1 MNQFL
6 KKYIYPWFVD
16 AASFASI
23 IGLVIAFCSEDYA
36 VIIALITLCI
46 SLTILLIAGLVAIN
60 KIIIRNYPNE
70 YKKIS
75 SFYNFQC
82 DDGIH
87 STFETFRLIQ
97 CKRSLLTELKY
108 NFTWSG
114 SITPKVSSENQHIEI
129 LSDKDESGTTTSLIK
144 FKKPLTYNETTVLH
158 IKTEN
163 DDADNTA
170 LPYLSCKI
178 DTPIDVIQF
187 RILLAYKP
195 DDYSKPAMISRKRIN
210 SDDEFQIIG
219 SATFNQKYKQYFYIS
234 ARPDAGYI
242 YKIEWEK

>member
-1 MNQFL
+1 MNHYL
-6 KKYIYPWFVD
+6 KKYIYPWFID
-16 AASFASI
+16 AASLASLL
-23 IGLVIAFCSEDYA
+23 GLIIAFCSEDYA
-36 VIIALITLCI
+36 VIVALITFCI
-46 SLTILLIAGLVAIN
+46 SLLILLIAGLIAIN

-97 CKRSLLTELKY
+97 CKRSLLTEIKY
-108 NFTWSG
+108 DFKWSG
-114 SITPKVSSENQHIEI
+114 SIIPKISSENQRIEI
-129 LSDKDESGTTTSLIK
+129 ISERDETGTTTSLIK

-187 RILLAYKP
+187 RILLAYKA
-195 DDYSKPAMISRKRIN
+195 DDY
-210 SDDEFQIIG
+210 
-219 SATFNQKYKQYFYIS
+219 
-234 ARPDAGYI
+234 
-242 YKIEWEK
+242 

>member
-1 MNQFL
+1 MNHYL
-6 KKYIYPWFVD
+6 KKYIYPWFID
-16 AASFASI
+16 AASLASLL
-23 IGLVIAFCSEDYA
+23 GLIIAFCSEDYA
-36 VIIALITLCI
+36 VIVALITFCI
-46 SLTILLIAGLVAIN
+46 SLLILLIAGLIAIN
-60 KIIIRNYPNE
+60 KIIIRNYTNE

-97 CKRSLLTELKY
+97 CKRSLLTEIKY
-108 NFTWSG
+108 DFKWSG
-114 SITPKVSSENQHIEI
+114 SIIPKISSENQRIEI
-129 LSDKDESGTTTSLIK
+129 ISERDETGTTTSLIK

-187 RILLAYKP
+187 RILLAYKA

-210 SDDEFQIIG
+210 SDEEYQIIG

>member
-1 MNQFL
+1 MNNFL
-6 KKYIYPWFVD
+6 RRYLYPWFVD
-16 AASFASI
+16 VASLASI
-23 IGLVIAFCSEDYA
+23 IGLIVVFCAKDYA
-36 VIIALITLCI
+36 VIIALITFCI
-46 SLTILLIAGLVAIN
+46 ALIILLIAGLVSIN

-97 CKRSLLTELKY
+97 CKRSLLTELEYQFK
-108 NFTWSG
+108 WSG
-114 SITPKVSSENQHIEI
+114 NITPKVSSENQRIEI
-129 LSDKDESGTTTSLIK
+129 LSDKDENGYTTSLIK

-163 DDADNTA
+163 DDADGAA

-178 DTPIDVIQF
+178 DTPIDIMQF

-195 DDYSKPAMISRKRIN
+195 DDYSKPAYISRRRLN
-210 SDDEFQIIG
+210 SNEDFQIIG
-219 SATFNQKYKQYFYIS
+219 SAAFNQRYKQYFYIL
-234 ARPDAGYI
+234 ARPDTGYI
-242 YKIEWEK
+242 YKIEWDK

>member
-1 MNQFL
+1 MNHYL
-6 KKYIYPWFVD
+6 KKYIYPWFID
-16 AASFASI
+16 AASLASLL
-23 IGLVIAFCSEDYA
+23 GLIIAFCSEDYA
-36 VIIALITLCI
+36 VIVALITFCI
-46 SLTILLIAGLVAIN
+46 SLLILLIAGLIAIN

-97 CKRSLLTELKY
+97 CKRSLLTEIKY
-108 NFTWSG
+108 NFNWSG
-114 SITPKVSSENQHIEI
+114 SIIPKVSSENQRIEI
-129 LSDKDESGTTTSLIK
+129 ISERNEKGTTTSLIK
-144 FKKPLTYNETTVLH
+144 FKKPLTYNETTVVH

-163 DDADNTA
+163 DDADNKA
-170 LPYLSCKI
+170 LPYLSCII
-178 DTPIDVIQF
+178 DSPIDVIQF

-195 DDYSKPAMISRKRIN
+195 NDYSKPAMISRKQIN
-210 SDDEFQIIG
+210 SDEEYQIIG

-234 ARPDAGYI
+234 VRPDAGYI

>member
-1 MNQFL
+1 MNQIL
-6 KKYIYPWFVD
+6 KKYIYPRLAD
-16 AASFASI
+16 AASLASLLGLI
-23 IGLVIAFCSEDYA
+23 IVFCSEDYA
-36 VIIALITLCI
+36 VIVALITFCI
-46 SLTILLIAGLVAIN
+46 SLLILLIAGLIAIN

-97 CKRSLLTELKY
+97 CKRSLLTEIKY
-108 NFTWSG
+108 DFKWSG
-114 SITPKVSSENQHIEI
+114 SIIPKISSENQRIEI
-129 LSDKDESGTTTSLIK
+129 ISERDETGTTTSLIK

-195 DDYSKPAMISRKRIN
+195 DYYSKPAIISRKRIN
-210 SDDEFQIIG
+210 SNEDFQIIG
-219 SATFNQKYKQYFYIS
+219 SSAFNQKYKQYFYIS